1 MTQNVNFNFFFDE
14 GEDMVEEGRA
24 ITFSSN
30 YFLESE

>member
-1 MTQNVNFNFFFDE
+1 MLILIFFFYE
-14 GEDMVEEGRA
+14 GEDVVEEGRA